1 MKDSTRFFDIVIA
14 SKVLLVLSPLLVV
27 TGILIKLS
35 SKGPVLFTQKRVGRN
50 NKDFTLYKFRTMR
63 TGEPAKSRLTVGKD
77 NRITGIGFW
86 LRKYKLDELPQLWN
100 VVRNEMSIVGPRPEL
115 RYYVDKY
122 TPEQLQVLLVK
133 PGITDEASIQ
143 FKNES
148 ELLAAADDPEALYIK
163 EIMPFKIRLN
173 YQYIQN
179 KNAGAYFLIIFK
191 TLLVLGKK

>member
-191 TLLVLGKK
+191 TLFALGKK

>member
-1 MKDSTRFFDIVIA
+1 MRDNTRFFDLLIA
-14 SKVLLVLSPLLVV
+14 LSVLLVLSPLLVV
-27 TGILIKLS
+27 LGILIKLG

-148 ELLAAADDPEALYIK
+148 E
-163 EIMPFKIRLN
+163 
-173 YQYIQN
+173 
-179 KNAGAYFLIIFK
+179 
-191 TLLVLGKK
+191 